1 MGEITVVSLSGIY
14 AHEGFHRNRE
24 GLRFIDCT
32 DVRGTNGYCD
42 AQAKEVLRERLG
54 ESHPLHFID
63 HGNYHYLSKLY
74 TDMITEPF
82 HLVVFDHHTD
92 MQEPAFGGL
101 LSCGS
106 WVKEVM
112 ETNEYVEGVTIVGAG
127 CGAESESWGTGTMTH
142 FKNHV
147 GQVSVSAEKRVIVPV
162 PADSLSVPSC
172 HLSAWPWE
180 MAGAVSSPIYIS
192 IDKDVLS
199 PTEVLTNWDQGEM
212 TADALFAQ
220 LDELCA
226 HHRILG
232 IDVCGDAAPDMDP
245 SILKRAVSMNDALNE
260 RFLNWYMT

>member
-1 MGEITVVSLSGIY
+1 MKNESLYPSP
-14 AHEGFHRNRE
+14 
-24 GLRFIDCT
+24 LT
-32 DVRGTNGYCD
+32 
-42 AQAKEVLRERLG
+42 
-54 ESHPLHFID
+54 HPLHFID

-112 ETNEYVEGVTIVGAG
+112 ETNQFVQGVTIVGAG
-127 CGAESESWGTGTMTH
+127 
-142 FKNHV
+142 
-147 GQVSVSAEKRVIVPV
+147 
-162 PADSLSVPSC
+162 
-172 HLSAWPWE
+172 E

-220 LDELCA
+220 LDELCV

-232 IDVCGDAAPDMDP
+232 IDVCGDAAPDMEP
-245 SILKRAVSMNDALNE
+245 SVLKRAVSMNDALNA
-260 RFLNWYMT
+260 RFIEWWEARHRNA

>member
-32 DVRGTNGYCD
+32 DIRGTNGYCD
-42 AQAKEVLRERLG
+42 AQAKEVLRGRIG
-54 ESHPLHFID
+54 ESHSLHFID

-106 WVKEVM
+106 WVKEVL
-112 ETNEYVEGVTIVGAG
+112 ETNAFVQGVTIVGAA

-142 FKNHV
+142 FTNHV

-172 HLSAWPWE
+172 HPL
-180 MAGAVSSPIYIS
+180 YIS

-199 PTEVLTNWDQGEM
+199 PTEVITNWDQGEM
-212 TADALFAQ
+212 TADELFAQ

-226 HHRILG
+226 HHEILG

-245 SILKRAVSMNDALNE
+245 SILKRAVKMNDALNR
-260 RFLNWYMT
+260 RFIEWYLGESGGRVQ